1 MPSQGPG
8 SGYPG
13 GYPGG
18 GYSGGGYPGP
28 PPEGYPGQRQPLD
41 IDALRLWAGGVAT
54 AVVAA
59 LLAAVGIFLVRGVL
73 DIPILSSIDNGTVG
87 DTDTITM
94 AILAAAAAL
103 LATGLMHLLL
113 LFAPAPWTFFYWI
126 ALLATVAAALGPFA
140 SGAQTSVKVAT
151 ALIDVAIGL
160 AITVLVSTMA
170 RSATRPRPWQ
180 PPRPGPY
187 QPPGPPPTRQY

>member
-1 MPSQGPG
+1 MPSQGPS
-8 SGYPG
+8 SGYPGG

-18 GYSGGGYPGP
+18 GYTGP
-28 PPEGYPGQRQPLD
+28 PPEGYPGQRRPLE
-41 IDALRLWAGGVAT
+41 IDAARLWAGGVAT
-54 AVVAA
+54 AIVAA
-59 LLAAVGIFLVRGVL
+59 LLAAVGVFLVRGVL

-103 LATGLMHLLL
+103 LATGVMHLLL
-113 LFAPAPWTFFYWI
+113 LFAPSPWTFFYWI

-170 RSATRPRPWQ
+170 HSATRPRPWQ
-180 PPRPGPY
+180 PPRTGPY
-187 QPPGPPPTRQY
+187 QPPGPPPTQRY